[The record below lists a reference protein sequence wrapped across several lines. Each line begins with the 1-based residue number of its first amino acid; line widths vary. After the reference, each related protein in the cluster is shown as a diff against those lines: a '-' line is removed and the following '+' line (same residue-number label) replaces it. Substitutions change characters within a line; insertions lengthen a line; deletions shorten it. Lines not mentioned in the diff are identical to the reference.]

1 MAMEIFYGLGTAILA
16 LAIVW
21 ALLRVGRRNRANDVV
36 GDIAAREQYRN
47 PEGYDP
53 DKFRAHLKP
62 KH

>member
-1 MAMEIFYGLGTAILA
+1 MAMELVYGLGTGILA

-21 ALLRVGRRNRANDVV
+21 AMIRFSRRNRANDVI
-36 GDIAAREQYRN
+36 GDIAAREQYRD